1 MARLKWELHIGFVQH
16 PQLLNSFLSS
26 KKKYRIH
33 TQIHSRQKHVCVD
46 HWVLREGERGEEE
59 IPASGFKALTWM
71 PFIIELC
78 LWMEDQEGSCCLS
91 IGLMLLTD
99 DSWHAFHCRGCLSVG
114 FRVQARRLLGT
125 IYGGRGGGGGCLR
138 IWGGKMNPSPLCPA
152 TYFHQRKKLAQSS
165 VWQGLSLAQAWPP
178 GHSPLRAAVSRET
191 SLCLCSSSH
200 CTSPDRYDIL
210 SSKTFMCLLPRI
222 PMAACHVPPLAL
234 PLYGGLMDLSP
245 L

>member
-46 HWVLREGERGEEE
+46 HWVLQEGERGEEE

-125 IYGGRGGGGGCLR
+125 IYGGGGLPTHMR
-138 IWGGKMNPSPLCPA
+138 RENESQPSLSPHLLPPKEE
-152 TYFHQRKKLAQSS
+152 T
-165 VWQGLSLAQAWPP
+165 GPELSLARAVTSTGLTPWP
-178 GHSPLRAAVSRET
+178 L
-191 SLCLCSSSH
+191 
-200 CTSPDRYDIL
+200 
-210 SSKTFMCLLPRI
+210 
-222 PMAACHVPPLAL
+222 PLA
-234 PLYGGLMDLSP
+234 GGCFTGDFSLS
-245 L
+245 LFQLTLHISRSIWHLIF